1 MVQLTRLVA
10 TNVRADVSGSGS
22 IFVTATESLDASVS
36 GSGAIL
42 YTGSPQDVSRNV
54 TGSGA
59 ITGS

>member
-1 MVQLTRLVA
+1 
-10 TNVRADVSGSGS
+10 
-22 IFVTATESLDASVS
+22 VS

-42 YTGSPQDVSRNV
+42 YNGSPQDVSRNV